1 MQKLYTTQIVN
12 VNFYKH
18 KELYKN
24 KNSNFLEKL
33 ENEDNGLYLDLILF
47 YNSNYNNE
55 IEIKNVITNTYLY
68 NQKKIEE
75 AIGIWVDYLLTV
87 LYEINVIEELN
98 NIISINK
105 ERNQKSFNIRKCNKW
120 DSTTFI
126 NRTKKLWI
134 NRKRIYRRLF
144 RIVKCII

>member
-1 MQKLYTTQIVN
+1 MTIESLKKEDLEQENHLEKEFIYTESYFKSIMQKLYTTQIVN

-18 KELYKN
+18 KELY

-47 YNSNYNNE
+47 YNSNYNYNNE

-75 AIGIWVDYLLTV
+75 AIGI
-87 LYEINVIEELN
+87 
-98 NIISINK
+98 
-105 ERNQKSFNIRKCNKW
+105 
-120 DSTTFI
+120 
-126 NRTKKLWI
+126 
-134 NRKRIYRRLF
+134 
-144 RIVKCII
+144 